1 MNWKRRY
8 ARSWERLDMKYNWEI
23 KRLADI
29 VQLNPKESIAKGTIA
44 KKVPMDKLH
53 PFCRD
58 IPEYIFEKF
67 NGGTKFRNGDTIMAR
82 ITPCL
87 ENGKTA
93 KVDILNDGEI
103 GFGSTEYIVFRAIDG
118 ISDADYLYYL
128 ICSPSV
134 RNPAIKSMIG
144 SSGRQRVQID
154 VIENLQI
161 EVPPLE
167 GQRKIGSLLKSLD
180 DKIALNNRI
189 NDNLQQQAQAL
200 FKLWF
205 IDFEPFGGILPVD
218 WKKGTIDDLAT
229 DIICGKTPST
239 KVNEYYGE
247 DIPFITIPDMHNN
260 TYVVAT
266 ERYLSTIGATSQE
279 KKTLPQN
286 SICVSCIGT
295 AGLVALTATKSQTNQ
310 QINSII
316 PKKGVSPYYIYL
328 LMKTLYDTI
337 NKLGQSGSTI
347 VNLNKT
353 QFSKIN
359 VLVPTLKSMSEFDK
373 VLEPVFEM
381 IMFNQLENI
390 KLCSLREVL
399 LPKLMSGEINISNI
413 QL

>member
-1 MNWKRRY
+1 
-8 ARSWERLDMKYNWEI
+8 MKYNWEI
-23 KRLADI
+23 KSLADI

-359 VLVPTLKSMSEFDK
+359 VLIPTLKSMSEFDK

>member
-1 MNWKRRY
+1 
-8 ARSWERLDMKYNWEI
+8 MKYNWEI
-23 KRLADI
+23 KSLADI

-128 ICSPSV
+128 ICSPFV

-189 NDNLQQQAQAL
+189 NDNLQQQAEL
-200 FKLWF
+200 LYHER
-205 IDFEPFGGILPVD
+205 FETVDRDKLPVGWRIVRLGD
-218 WKKGTIDDLAT
+218 
-229 DIICGKTPST
+229 
-239 KVNEYYGE
+239 
-247 DIPFITIPDMHNN
+247 
-260 TYVVAT
+260 VAT
-266 ERYLSTIGATSQE
+266 IS
-279 KKTLPQN
+279 KKSFNPAKEPEMLLEHY
-286 SICVSCIGT
+286 SIP
-295 AGLVALTATKSQTNQ
+295 A
-310 QINSII
+310 
-316 PKKGVSPYYIYL
+316 
-328 LMKTLYDTI
+328 
-337 NKLGQSGSTI
+337 
-347 VNLNKT
+347 
-353 QFSKIN
+353 
-359 VLVPTLKSMSEFDK
+359 FD
-373 VLEPVFEM
+373 EAHFPVFEPSTAIKSNKFIVDDSCFM
-381 IMFNQLENI
+381 ISKLNPTTKRVWKPYCLTENAVCSTEFIVYKAKSQEITDFLYSVIDSDSFSDFMCSHVTGSTGSRQRTTPSDTLAFELVLPNAEEIAEYQGIISPMLEQI
-390 KLCSLREVL
+390 KCNAIENDRLKRLRDSL
-399 LPKLMSGEINISNI
+399 LPKLMSGEIDVSGI

>member
-1 MNWKRRY
+1 
-8 ARSWERLDMKYNWEI
+8 MKYNWEI
-23 KRLADI
+23 KSLADI

-128 ICSPSV
+128 ICSPFV

-189 NDNLQQQAQAL
+189 NDNLQQQAQA
-200 FKLWF
+200 
-205 IDFEPFGGILPVD
+205 IYHEHFESVKSGNLPSEWRIV
-218 WKKGTIDDLAT
+218 
-229 DIICGKTPST
+229 
-239 KVNEYYGE
+239 
-247 DIPFITIPDMHNN
+247 
-260 TYVVAT
+260 
-266 ERYLSTIGATSQE
+266 
-279 KKTLPQN
+279 
-286 SICVSCIGT
+286 
-295 AGLVALTATKSQTNQ
+295 
-310 QINSII
+310 
-316 PKKGVSPYYIYL
+316 
-328 LMKTLYDTI
+328 
-337 NKLGQSGSTI
+337 KLGEI
-347 VNLNKT
+347 ALI
-353 QFSKIN
+353 SKQIFN
-359 VLVPTLKSMSEFDK
+359 PSKEPETMLEHYSIPAFDEAK
-373 VLEPVFEM
+373 FPVFEPSTT
-381 IMFNQLENI
+381 IKSNKYIIDKDCCLISKLNPTTKRVWKPYCLSNNAVCSTEFVVYKAKDNNI
-390 KLCSLREVL
+390 TDFIFAVIDSLSFSDFMCSHVTGSTGSRQRTTPSDTLAFELFLPSKKEMADFQATVAPIYTQMQVNAIINDNLKRLRDTL
-399 LPKLMSGEINISNI
+399 LPKLISGEVDVSSID
-413 QL
+413 L

>member
-1 MNWKRRY
+1 
-8 ARSWERLDMKYNWEI
+8 MKYNWEI
-23 KRLADI
+23 KSLADI

-295 AGLVALTATKSQTNQ
+295 AGLVALTAVSYTHLTLPTIQ
-310 QINSII
+310 Q
-316 PKKGVSPYYIYL
+316 V
-328 LMKTLYDTI
+328 
-337 NKLGQSGSTI
+337 
-347 VNLNKT
+347 
-353 QFSKIN
+353 
-359 VLVPTLKSMSEFDK
+359 
-373 VLEPVFEM
+373 
-381 IMFNQLENI
+381 
-390 KLCSLREVL
+390 
-399 LPKLMSGEINISNI
+399 
-413 QL
+413 

>member
-1 MNWKRRY
+1 
-8 ARSWERLDMKYNWEI
+8 MKYNWKI

-29 VQLNPKESIAKGTIA
+29 VQLNPKESITKGTIA

-103 GFGSTEYIVFRAIDG
+103 GFGSTEYIVFRTIDG

-128 ICSPSV
+128 ICSPFV

-189 NDNLQQQAQAL
+189 NDNL
-200 FKLWF
+200 
-205 IDFEPFGGILPVD
+205 
-218 WKKGTIDDLAT
+218 
-229 DIICGKTPST
+229 S
-239 KVNEYYGE
+239 
-247 DIPFITIPDMHNN
+247 
-260 TYVVAT
+260 YV
-266 ERYLSTIGATSQE
+266 
-279 KKTLPQN
+279 
-286 SICVSCIGT
+286 
-295 AGLVALTATKSQTNQ
+295 
-310 QINSII
+310 IN
-316 PKKGVSPYYIYL
+316 
-328 LMKTLYDTI
+328 
-337 NKLGQSGSTI
+337 
-347 VNLNKT
+347 
-353 QFSKIN
+353 
-359 VLVPTLKSMSEFDK
+359 
-373 VLEPVFEM
+373 
-381 IMFNQLENI
+381 
-390 KLCSLREVL
+390 
-399 LPKLMSGEINISNI
+399 
-413 QL
+413 